1 MKSLIVTAGTGQTYE
16 DEAKRLTGHINRISA
31 GVAGAVPALDLS
43 DQVPWGKIG
52 HPYMVHVWLW
62 KILPKDIDRL
72 VWLDTDTYVTR
83 PILSEELPTA
93 PFSAVRD
100 GYTNAHNSKSFMRDR
115 KVLRGIPSY
124 FNAGVFYATRESIP
138 AFELFAEMEP
148 VMFRETSRPLREQ
161 DLLNW
166 TMWKHFANCS
176 PRDCGWNRIGGQW
189 NANPTRQM
197 CNDEDVVVVHP
208 YSLTKK
214 RKKEVLD
221 KLFAGKS
228 LECALLL

>member
-16 DEAKRLTGHINRISA
+16 EAAKRLVGHINRISD

-43 DQVPWGKIG
+43 EQVEWDRIG

-83 PILSEELPTA
+83 PILDSELPA
-93 PFSAVRD
+93 VPFSAVRD
-100 GYTNAHNSKSFMRDR
+100 GYTNSTNPKSFMRDR

-124 FNAGVFYATRESIP
+124 FNAGVFCATREAIP

-148 VMFRETSRPLREQ
+148 VMFRETFRPLREQ
-161 DLLNW
+161 DLFNW
-166 TMWKHFANCS
+166 VIWKHYTNCS
-176 PRDCGWNRIGGQW
+176 PKHCGWNRMASPW
-189 NANPTRQM
+189 NSNPARQM

-208 YSLTKK
+208 YSWSKQ
-214 RKKEVLD
+214 RKKAVLD
-221 KLFAGKS
+221 NLFAGKS
-228 LECALLL
+228 IECALS